1 MRPHNAHRRTWSVA
15 AAAAV
20 ALALAASALAGAR
33 ATAPTISGFTPTSA
47 KASVKVTIS
56 GKNLKGA
63 TAVKVDGMPMKYRI
77 VSATRIVAT
86 LSKSAKTGKITV
98 RTPHG
103 TATSASKLTVL

>member
-1 MRPHNAHRRTWSVA
+1 MRPHNAQRRRWSIA
-15 AAAAV
+15 AVAAV
-20 ALALAASALAGAR
+20 ALATAASALAGAR

-47 KASVKVTIS
+47 KTAAKVTID

-63 TAVKVDGMPMKYRI
+63 TAVKVDGMTMKYRV

-98 RTPHG
+98 TTPHG
-103 TATSASKLTVL
+103 TATSASRLTVL